1 MEEIAS
7 LPFPSHLVS
16 TSGAACSAVF
26 FYARYSSSWWLFAV
40 LLLAPDVGMLGYLAN
55 PRVGALAY
63 NVFHTYLLPSVLVVV
78 GVVTGSE
85 ETSSVGIVWVAHI
98 GMDRTLGYGLKY
110 AENFK
115 HTYLGV
121 LGWSGRC

>member
-1 MEEIAS
+1 MLDRKTWPLIA
-7 LPFPSHLVS
+7 F
-16 TSGAACSAVF
+16 GAAVF
-26 FYARYSSSWWLFAV
+26 FYAWWLFAV

-85 ETSSVGIVWVAHI
+85 ATSSGGSVWVAHI
-98 GMDRTLGYGLKY
+98 GMDRALGYGLKY

-115 HTYLGV
+115 HTHLGV
-121 LGWSGRC
+121 LGWSGRR